1 MPAKPSVYLSYAVPD
16 DADNSVW
23 RLRESL
29 AQELQVQMGEQ
40 VEVNGDFGRK
50 FPGQDLSA
58 EAEESVKEASV
69 MVAVVSPSYLKSGAC
84 RKEFEV
90 FLENERSTG
99 RGSIFPVYFVDF
111 EDSLAG
117 AGGGWAKAIKERQAI
132 DLRSFRFDLTP
143 VNARRAI
150 ARLAKSISK
159 AVLRPPSEKPPPASQ
174 RSAAKADELLYVE
187 SLHLKNF
194 RCFEE
199 LDLRFDHQSRLLGR
213 WTCIAGIN
221 GAGKSSILQALG
233 VALLGYPLAVELGG
247 ERLKR
252 MRRSVDDVRQR
263 AESGVVLRAGEAERQ
278 NRLTLAINEKGV
290 VAWTGAS
297 FEGEAASSWDEI
309 RPHVIAAYG
318 ATRNLSSRTESREE
332 SLDVRRM
339 ITLFDPLSQLA
350 GAEVLL
356 ARETNGGPLLP
367 LVQNVLRQVFGA
379 ELQIEFGPGG
389 IRFTVAGKDVVEA
402 IDLPDG
408 FRSAAAWI
416 ADLCAIWCEKAPEL
430 ASAANPADIQ
440 AIVLIDEIDLHLH
453 PSLQRELVPRLRT
466 ALPKVQWIVT
476 THSPLV
482 LANFDSNEIIALD
495 RNVPGNIR
503 KLDRQ
508 ILGFSSDQIYEW
520 LMGTQPTG
528 QAIDDILEKND
539 VEGKPTDDEVAE
551 LLDASPQ
558 VNDAQ
563 AKVRLRE
570 LKGVMERL
578 KP

>member
-1 MPAKPSVYLSYAVPD
+1 
-16 DADNSVW
+16 
-23 RLRESL
+23 
-29 AQELQVQMGEQ
+29 MGEQ